1 VGVVS
6 RKERE
11 GRLEEEIERRT
22 KQSRGEE
29 EDLRKKEG

>member
-1 VGVVS
+1 
-6 RKERE
+6 
-11 GRLEEEIERRT
+11 LEEEIERRT